1 MSIIYLFIIFAVGF
15 AAGGINTLASGGT
28 ALTLPILM
36 ALGIPGHNA
45 NASNR
50 IGLLVSGITRVTV
63 FHRAGKID
71 WEDTWKLTAPMALG
85 ALAGALIEHRIPES
99 SMGWVILAA
108 VLLVLGLVGLG
119 RKRFLEV
126 KKRSHPDLRIRK
138 LSIFFLIG
146 IWAGFLAVDSGGMAL
161 WALVVLIGIET
172 VKANALKAV
181 LTLVTS
187 LVSVITM
194 GFEHQI
200 QWELGITLAGGNM
213 AGSWLAARF
222 AVTEG
227 ARVWIF
233 RLLMIMLVSEVL
245 WIMLS
250 LSLHK

>member
-1 MSIIYLFIIFAVGF
+1 MYLFIIFSVGF
-15 AAGGINTLASGGT
+15 AAGAINTLASGGT

-36 ALGIPGHNA
+36 ALGIPGHIA

-50 IGLLVSGITRVTV
+50 VGLLVSGITRVTV

-71 WEDTWKLTAPMALG
+71 WGHTWKLVAPMALG
-85 ALAGALIEHRIPES
+85 ALAGALIEHQIPES
-99 SMGWVILAA
+99 SMRWVILAA
-108 VLLVLGLVGLG
+108 VLLTLGLVGLG

-126 KKRSHPDLRIRK
+126 KQREHPDLRISK
-138 LSIFFLIG
+138 LSVFFLMR

-161 WALVVLIGIET
+161 WAIVVLVGIET
-172 VKANALKAV
+172 VKANALKGV

-187 LVSVITM
+187 LISVITM

-200 QWELGITLAGGNM
+200 DWELGITLA
-213 AGSWLAARF
+213 AGSMIGSWITAKF

-233 RLLMIMLVSEVL
+233 RLLMIMLAAEVL
-245 WIMLS
+245 WILLS
-250 LSLHK
+250 VMQ